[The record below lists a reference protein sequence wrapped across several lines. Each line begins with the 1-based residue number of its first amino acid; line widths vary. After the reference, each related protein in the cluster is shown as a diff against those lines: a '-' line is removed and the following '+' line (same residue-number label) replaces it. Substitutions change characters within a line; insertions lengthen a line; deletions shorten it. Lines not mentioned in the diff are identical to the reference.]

1 MRTQPQQYAILFP
14 SFSFIFCLLFIHY
27 RLFLY
32 QLSVGAW
39 IGIGIAL
46 AAAVVLVIVLSV
58 FMYKRLTKV
67 PKSHHLCNL
76 TCRWIIITIRRHHQ
90 RVISLILSLIDV
102 LNALKKDLA
111 FIATFFSLYMKF
123 NVIESNAFFQFM

>member
-46 AAAVVLVIVLSV
+46 AAAVCLVIVLSV
-58 FMYKRLTKV
+58 FMYKGPTKV
-67 PKSHHLCNL
+67 APSPQPDVPMDHHNEAHDETVNNGQSEDTSRL
-76 TCRWIIITIRRHHQ
+76 Q
-90 RVISLILSLIDV
+90 RVTSLILNLMRY
-102 LNALKKDLA
+102 KKKC
-111 FIATFFSLYMKF
+111 FKK
-123 NVIESNAFFQFM
+123 